1 MSQCLTCLIPI
12 AFGTEAKEALRVQ
25 AQYKLFA
32 MVELLQ
38 KIKLGDGGTKK
49 GFVEGTSKLWL
60 SVANAKVNNLI
71 KENEETVSVAQ

>member
-1 MSQCLTCLIPI
+1 
-12 AFGTEAKEALRVQ
+12 
-25 AQYKLFA
+25 

-38 KIKLGDGGTKK
+38 KIKLGDGSTKK

-71 KENEETVSVAQ
+71 KESEETLSIAK